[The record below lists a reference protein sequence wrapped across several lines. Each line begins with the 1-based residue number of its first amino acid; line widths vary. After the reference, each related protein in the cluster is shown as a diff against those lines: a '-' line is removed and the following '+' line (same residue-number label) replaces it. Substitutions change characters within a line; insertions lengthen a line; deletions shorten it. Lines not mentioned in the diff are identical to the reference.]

1 MCSPNL
7 MLVLK
12 ADTLNFFCKGQKYK
26 QNMCLH
32 LHFCAMGFQ
41 WLESTFSFKKDINI
55 EDLIK
60 TSRPV
65 LIEFSAA
72 CDFSQNKKE
81 LKNIYWEL

>member
-1 MCSPNL
+1 
-7 MLVLK
+7 
-12 ADTLNFFCKGQKYK
+12 
-26 QNMCLH
+26 
-32 LHFCAMGFQ
+32 MGFQ

-81 LKNIYWEL
+81 LKNIYWELSLVSGKKSQKFFENIEV